1 MERESMENTC
11 LRLELKPLQNKWP
24 FPWIRKDDQVDMDL
38 KTNLDLVFT
47 RLPLSLAL
55 KRQ

>member
-1 MERESMENTC
+1 MENTC